1 MNVSELQELLSKT
14 LKNPA
19 TIKDVSRLR
28 GDASTR
34 TYYRVIL
41 EGDSNRGGGPFSMVL
56 MRYPS
61 SHVVEGELAF
71 LNAHRYLVMAGISI
85 PRIYLHIPE
94 ANLLLLEDSGDT
106 TLEEVVRKSGISEKT
121 KRIYDEA
128 IDQIVAIQVRGTKCL
143 DSGALAAKHSFDFEK
158 LMWEMD
164 FFALWGLEKL
174 ETKKVGKGVK
184 ENFLKLIEPVIND
197 LISLPRMLVHRDYHS
212 RNIMVQG
219 DESIRII
226 DFQDARMGNMYYDPA
241 SLLYDSYVVLPRKE
255 RQRLFNRYTEQV
267 KEESFSTFSSG
278 EENEENLNRMAIQ
291 RNLKAL
297 GTFFYMFHGRKNDRY
312 LTYIPPTIL
321 HLKDNSLLL
330 EKYRELSDF
339 ILPLLS
345 ELEDQ
350 IKGKGGSFIEGH
362 DPRGGAGNQAP
373 ASDI

>member
-1 MNVSELQELLSKT
+1 VNVSELQELFRKA
-14 LKNPA
+14 LKDPA

-41 EGDSNRGGGPFSMVL
+41 EEDSNRGSGPVSMVL
-56 MRYPS
+56 MQYPS

-71 LNAHRYLVMAGISI
+71 LNVHRYLSMAGISI

-106 TLEEVVRKSGISEKT
+106 TLEDVVGISGFSEKT
-121 KRIYDEA
+121 KRIYEEA

-143 DSGALAAKHSFDFEK
+143 DPGALAAKHSFDLEK

-174 ETKKVGKGVK
+174 DAKKAGKGVK
-184 ENFLKLIEPVIND
+184 ANFLKLIEPVIND

-219 DESIRII
+219 DGSIRII

-267 KEESFSTFSSG
+267 KEESFSTFRSR

-321 HLKDNSLLL
+321 HLKENSLLL

-339 ILPLLS
+339 ILPLLG

-350 IKGKGGSFIEGH
+350 IKGKGGSSIEGH